1 VQVLEYVQDVQ
12 AALAEIHRALRPGG
26 RILVWDVDWATVSWH
41 SRDPARMDRVLRA
54 WDRHLAHASLPRSLA
69 PQLRAAGFEDVRTEG
84 HVFTTID
91 LDPESYGGAAIPLI
105 AGYAAGQDG
114 ILQDEVKAWE
124 AEQRELGRT
133 DEFYFA
139 VVQFCF
145 TAARP
150 R

>member
-1 VQVLEYVQDVQ
+1 
-12 AALAEIHRALRPGG
+12 
-26 RILVWDVDWATVSWH
+26 
-41 SRDPARMDRVLRA
+41 MDRVLRA

-69 PQLRAAGFEDVRTEG
+69 PQLRAAGFEDVRAEG
-84 HVFTTID
+84 HVFATTD
-91 LDPESYGGAAIPLI
+91 LDPESYGGAATPLI
-105 AGYAAGQDG
+105 AGYAAGQDEIG
-114 ILQDEVKAWE
+114 QDEVKAWE

-133 DEFYFA
+133 GEFYFA